1 MSAVTD
7 LQAGLT
13 GVDASDVTLVNNAL
27 EEIRAS
33 KIPVPHFVCQLAA
46 QLYARL
52 LAEIT
57 P

>member
-33 KIPVPHFVCQLAA
+33 KVPLPHFVCQLTA